1 MILELLTTALMAL
14 FSYCYLFL
22 IAKIMGHRQIAQLDA
37 FDYITGITVGSLAA
51 DLAIE
56 LEEPMKMVIALAVY
70 GLLTLLLSHVT
81 MRFPR
86 CRKIVEGT
94 PTILYHNGKLYKKN
108 LKKAK
113 LDLSEFQA
121 LCRQQGYFDLGQ
133 IYSVVYEHSG
143 SLSILP
149 VEQERPVTPKDLN
162 LEPQQTTFFTEV
174 IMDGRVLTEN
184 LQRLGKEEKWLEKQL
199 AEQGFK
205 SPKEIFLGL
214 CDQNDKLTC
223 YPTSDQNK

>member
-1 MILELLTTALMAL
+1 MELLTIALLAL
-14 FSYCYLFL
+14 FSYVYLFL

-37 FDYITGITVGSLAA
+37 FDYITGITVGSIAA
-51 DLAIE
+51 DLAVE
-56 LEEPMKMVIALAVY
+56 LESPMKMVVALAVY
-70 GLLTLLLSHVT
+70 GMMTFLTNMVT
-81 MRFPR
+81 IRFPR
-86 CRKIVEGT
+86 SRKLVEGT

-108 LKKAK
+108 LQKAK

-133 IYSVVYEHSG
+133 IYSAVFEHNG

-149 VEQERPVTPKDLN
+149 AEQERPVTPKDLN
-162 LEPQQTTFFTEV
+162 LNPRQTTFFTEV

-184 LQRLGKEEKWLEKQL
+184 LHRMGKEEKWLEKQL
-199 AEQGFK
+199 AEQGFR
-205 SPKEIFLGL
+205 SPKEVFLGL

-223 YPTSDQNK
+223 YPTDVS

>member
-1 MILELLTTALMAL
+1 MELIKIALLAL
-14 FSYCYLFL
+14 FSYVYLFL

-37 FDYITGITVGSLAA
+37 FDYITGITVGSIAA
-51 DLAIE
+51 DLAVE
-56 LEEPMKMVIALAVY
+56 LESPMKMVVALAVY
-70 GLLTLLLSHVT
+70 GVMTFLTNMVT
-81 MRFPR
+81 IRFPR
-86 CRKIVEGT
+86 SRKIVEGT

-133 IYSVVYEHSG
+133 IYTAVFEHNG

-149 VEQERPVTPKDLN
+149 AERERPATPKDLN
-162 LEPQQTTFFTEV
+162 LDPRQTTFFTEV

-184 LQRLGKEEKWLEKQL
+184 LHRMGKEEKWLEKQL
-199 AEQGFK
+199 AAQGFK
-205 SPKEIFLGL
+205 APKEVFLGL

-223 YPTSDQNK
+223 YPADVS

>member
-1 MILELLTTALMAL
+1 MELLTIALLAL
-14 FSYCYLFL
+14 FSYVYLFL

-37 FDYITGITVGSLAA
+37 FDYITGITVGSIAA
-51 DLAIE
+51 DLAVE
-56 LEEPMKMVIALAVY
+56 LESPMKMVVALAVY
-70 GLLTLLLSHVT
+70 GVMTFLTNMVT
-81 MRFPR
+81 IHFPR
-86 CRKIVEGT
+86 SRKIMEGT
-94 PTILYHNGKLYKKN
+94 PTILYHNGKLYRDN

-133 IYSVVYEHSG
+133 IYSAVFEHNG

-149 VEQERPVTPKDLN
+149 VEQERPVSPKDLN

-184 LQRLGKEEKWLEKQL
+184 LHRLGKEEKWLEKQL

-223 YPTSDQNK
+223 YRPEKA

>member
-1 MILELLTTALMAL
+1 MELIKIALLAL
-14 FSYCYLFL
+14 FSYVYLFL

-37 FDYITGITVGSLAA
+37 FDYITGITVGSIAA
-51 DLAIE
+51 DLAVE
-56 LEEPMKMVIALAVY
+56 LESPMKMVVALAVY
-70 GLLTLLLSHVT
+70 GSMTFLTNMVT

-86 CRKIVEGT
+86 SRKLVEGT
-94 PTILYHNGKLYKKN
+94 PTILYHNGKLYRKN

-133 IYSVVYEHSG
+133 IYSAVFERNGV
-143 SLSILP
+143 LSILP
-149 VEQERPVTPKDLN
+149 AEQERPVTPKDLN
-162 LEPQQTTFFTEV
+162 LNPQQTTIFTEV

-184 LQRLGKEEKWLEKQL
+184 LHRMGKEEKWLEKQL
-199 AEQGFK
+199 AAQGFK
-205 SPKEIFLGL
+205 SPKEVFLGL

-223 YPTSDQNK
+223 YPTDVS